1 MLSEWGLLNH
11 LTFLCITYIDN
22 KDLIETTLSCANNYN
37 SNVRDVCV
45 FQGSEH
51 YICKVITKSVC
62 SCQIEVRQ
70 MKFSA
75 LFCL

>member
-1 MLSEWGLLNH
+1 MYNVY
-11 LTFLCITYIDN
+11 YIDN
-22 KDLIETTLSCANNYN
+22 KDFIETTLSCGKYFSKNANNNN